1 MLGEIEKRA
10 FGNERR
16 ERVSFT
22 DSAGLEAF
30 IEDAV
35 PYDTACD
42 SSRAIWIGEEFAN
55 NSIRLERDQVEYL
68 VAHLQAWLAKGSFE
82 IKTGP
87 ATRPGREPVSETVEA
102 DGIVQEGGDSVESSK
117 LRVFF
122 DVHESDPAEL
132 QLMTIWARSL
142 DSFDVPSGYARAALS
157 WFTEYAKAKITSR
170 DLPAGER

>member
-1 MLGEIEKRA
+1 MLWKIEKAA

-16 ERVSFT
+16 ERIRFT

-55 NSIRLERDQVEYL
+55 NSIRLERDQVEAL
-68 VAHLQAWLAKGSFE
+68 VAHLQAWLATRSFE

-87 ATRPGREPVSETVEA
+87 PTRPGREPVSETVED

-122 DVHESDPAEL
+122 DVDESHPAEL
-132 QLMTIWARSL
+132 QLMTIWSK
-142 DSFDVPSGYARAALS
+142 SFDHFEVPSDYARAALL
-157 WFTEYAKAKITSR
+157 WFTEYAKSKIAAR
-170 DLPAGER
+170 DLAAGER